1 MVKKSEVASL
11 VSESQKK
18 QYSKRVK
25 SENLSTFAEMI
36 EETTKIVNSN
46 SVEGEELKD
55 AEFILEDMFNQMG
68 IE

>member
-1 MVKKSEVASL
+1 MVKKSEVAAL

-25 SENLSTFAEMI
+25 TENLASFSEMI
-36 EETTKIVNSN
+36 AETAKVVNRN

-55 AEFILEDMFNQMG
+55 AEHILEDMFNQMG
-68 IE
+68 VE